1 MAIIQL
7 QPAFKDYLWGG
18 TKLKENYNKVTDL
31 DIVAESWELS
41 VHKDGASVVA
51 SGPYK
56 GLTFP
61 EYLEKKG
68 KKVLGTNCEKFDRFP
83 ILIKFIDALQP
94 LSIQVHP
101 DNEYALRV
109 EGEYG
114 KTEMWYILDCEPD
127 ASLYFGV
134 NLEISKEEFRQRIED
149 NTLLDVL
156 KVVPVHKGDVFF
168 IKAGTIHAI
177 GAGIQICEIQQNSN
191 TTYRVYDFGRVGKDG
206 KPREL
211 HIDKAIDVSNLTPI
225 ESDFKPCGPHVEDEE
240 AETAMLASCEYFT
253 TFETTVHGKVSI
265 DVDEESFGSIIVT
278 EGECTITNGED
289 VIHARKGD
297 SIFADA
303 GSGLVTIE
311 GNCQYIYTCE

>member
-1 MAIIQL
+1 MIQL

-18 TKLKENYNKVTDL
+18 TKLKENYNKQTDL

-51 SGPYK
+51 DGPYK

-68 KKVLGTNCEKFDRFP
+68 KSVLGTDCEKFDRFP

-127 ASLYFGV
+127 SFLYFGV
-134 NLEISKEEFRQRIED
+134 NKAISKEEFRERIEN
-149 NTLLDVL
+149 NTLLEVL

-225 ESDFKPCGPHVEDEE
+225 ESDFKPCGARIEDGEG
-240 AETAMLASCEYFT
+240 ETVMLATCEYFT
-253 TFETTVHGKVSI
+253 TFETTVHGKVTI
-265 DVDEESFGSIIVT
+265 DVDESSFGSIIVV
-278 EGECTITNGED
+278 EGECVIRNEGDT
-289 VIHARKGD
+289 IHAKKGD
-297 SIFADA
+297 SIFVDA
-303 GSGLVTIE
+303 GSGAVEIE